1 MDTPVDTNISMQ
13 LVVSEQPGRPV
24 DDDAP
29 LVAAAR
35 SGDRRAFEALFRK
48 HHRRV
53 FSMCTRLLRH
63 GNDVDDAVQQTFLE
77 AWRSLHRFE
86 GRSLFSTWLTRIAIH
101 TTFSLR
107 RRLKRWF
114 LVDQPGEG
122 EQRAALSVLEG
133 GDGVGGAD
141 MGRPLPADE
150 VASRKARS
158 RALDEV
164 LQTLTVKK
172 RAAFVLVDLEGLTS
186 PEASEILGVPEATVR
201 TRLFYA
207 RQEIAAALRTHPGF
221 ADLERLRR

>member
-1 MDTPVDTNISMQ
+1 MDEPGDTNDAMQ
-13 LVVSEQPGRPV
+13 LVVSPTPTRAV
-24 DDDAP
+24 DEDAA
-29 LVAAAR
+29 LVDAAR
-35 SGDRRAFEALFRK
+35 AGDRRAFEALFRK

-53 FSMCTRLLRH
+53 FAMCTRLLRNS
-63 GNDVDDAVQQTFLE
+63 NDVDDAVQTTFLE

-86 GRSLFSTWLTRIAIH
+86 GKSLFTTWLTRIAIH

-107 RRLKRWF
+107 RRVKRWF
-114 LVDQPGEG
+114 LVDQLGEG
-122 EQRAALSVLEG
+122 EQRAVLSVLDG
-133 GDGVGGAD
+133 GDSIGVAD

-164 LQTLTVKK
+164 LMTLSPKK
-172 RAAFVLVDLEGLTS
+172 RVVFVLLDLEGLTS
-186 PEASEILGVPEATVR
+186 PEASAVLGVPEATVR

-221 ADLERLRR
+221 ADIERVHR